1 MAATPYKTV
10 MLLPDA
16 RKALESITALIIGRK
31 GERVTISEAVIEA
44 ERIIR
49 ETDEA
54 DRKSA

>member
-16 RKALESITALIIGRK
+16 RKALESITAMVIGRR

-44 ERIIR
+44 ERIVR
-49 ETDEA
+49 ETTQEN
-54 DRKSA
+54 SHE

>member
-16 RKALESITALIIGRK
+16 RKALESITAIVIGRR
-31 GERVTISEAVIEA
+31 GQRVTISEAIIEA

-49 ETDEA
+49 ESTQEQ
-54 DRKSA
+54 SNE